1 MRLSINTNY
10 AADSARRHLG
20 MNNFHLKNSMTR
32 LSSGQKIVQ
41 PYEDAG
47 GHAVAFKLN
56 STLGRSDKVLQNV
69 SNAISFLEVQDG
81 VLSGAG
87 EIVDRMAELKSL
99 YHDVIMNDKDR
110 ETYDK
115 EFKDLQVQLFDMAQ
129 TKFNGISLF
138 AQFTETKG
146 NTEGVFDG
154 TVQQSN
160 RLMVNMSAN
169 GDDSVVASI
178 NKSLL
183 LSALTIHTNTLD
195 SAEYT
200 TGTKVADGNS
210 NANKNV
216 TQEFTATFASSA
228 ISGTI
233 TLADVSVGVFAQ
245 ALQNIASLRAQNGA
259 SSSQLQH
266 GYENLAK
273 QKTNLDQGVSRIMD
287 VDLAA
292 ESTRLAKYNVLVQ
305 ASASMLSQANGL
317 SEVAL
322 VLMR

>member
-1 MRLSINTNY
+1 MKLSINTNY

-32 LSSGQKIVQ
+32 LSSGRKIVQ

-47 GHAVAFKLN
+47 GHAVAFKLG
-56 STLGRSDKVLQNV
+56 STLGRADKVLQNL
-69 SNAISFLEVQDG
+69 SNAVSFLEVQDG
-81 VLSGAG
+81 VLSGVG
-87 EIVDRMAELKSL
+87 EIMDRMAELKSL

-115 EFKDLQVQLFDMAQ
+115 EFKDLQVQMFHLSQ

-138 AQFTETKG
+138 AQYTTVKGSTETL
-146 NTEGVFDG
+146 FDG
-154 TVQQSN
+154 SEAESH
-160 RLMVNMSAN
+160 RLMVNLSPD
-169 GDDSVVASI
+169 GEDTVVASI

-183 LSALTIHTNTLD
+183 LSALTINTRSLG
-195 SAEYT
+195 SETYQ
-200 TGTKVADGNS
+200 TGTQGANGNPTADGTSTN
-210 NANKNV
+210 
-216 TQEFTATFASSA
+216 EFTATFASSA

-233 TLADVSVGVFAQ
+233 NLSDASVGVFAR

-273 QKTNLDQGVSRIMD
+273 QKTNLEAGVGRIMD
-287 VDLAA
+287 VDVAS

-305 ASASMLSQANGL
+305 ASASMLAQANGL
-317 SEVAL
+317 SEVTL

>member
-1 MRLSINTNY
+1 MKFSINTNT
-10 AADSARRHLG
+10 AAGNARRHLSI
-20 MNNFHLKNSMTR
+20 NNFHLKNSMTR

-87 EIVDRMAELKSL
+87 EIMDRMAELKSL

-138 AQFTETKG
+138 ARYTEVKG
-146 NTEGVFDG
+146 STDALFEGTSD
-154 TVQQSN
+154 QSH
-160 RLMVNMSAN
+160 RLMVNLSPN
-169 GDDSVVASI
+169 GDNTVIASI

-183 LSALTIHTNTLD
+183 LSALTINASTLQADEFGNGDQQNTFRFANED
-195 SAEYT
+195 SSGSGAE
-200 TGTKVADGNS
+200 GLMNLG
-210 NANKNV
+210 
-216 TQEFTATFASSA
+216 
-228 ISGTI
+228 
-233 TLADVSVGVFAQ
+233 DVSVGVFAQ

-259 SSSQLQH
+259 TSSQLQY

-273 QKTNLDQGVSRIMD
+273 QKNNMELGVSRIMD
-287 VDLAA
+287 VDVAA

-305 ASASMLSQANGL
+305 ASASLLSQANGL

>member
-1 MRLSINTNY
+1 MKFSINTNT
-10 AADSARRHLG
+10 AAGNARRHLG
-20 MNNFHLKNSMTR
+20 INNFHLKNSMTR

-99 YHDVIMNDKDR
+99 YHDVIMNDKDK

-146 NTEGVFDG
+146 ETEGVFDG
-154 TVQQSN
+154 TPQQSN

-200 TGTKVADGNS
+200 TATKVANGNS

-216 TQEFTATFASSA
+216 TTQFTATFASSA

-266 GYENLAK
+266 SYQNLAK

-287 VDLAA
+287 VDVAA

>member
-1 MRLSINTNY
+1 MKLSINTNY

-87 EIVDRMAELKSL
+87 EIIDRMAELKSL
-99 YHDVIMNDKDR
+99 YHDVIMNEKDK

-115 EFKDLQVQLFDMAQ
+115 EFKDLQVQLYDMAQ

-138 AQFTETKG
+138 ARYTEVNG
-146 NTEGVFDG
+146 NDEGLFGG
-154 TVQQSN
+154 TLEQSH
-160 RLMVNMSAN
+160 RLMVNLSST
-169 GDDSVVASI
+169 GDKTVVASI
-178 NKSLL
+178 NKSLF
-183 LSALTIHTNTLD
+183 LSAITINSRTLD
-195 SAEYT
+195 ADEFGNADQST
-200 TGTKVADGNS
+200 TFRF
-210 NANKNV
+210 ANKD
-216 TQEFTATFASSA
+216 F
-228 ISGTI
+228 SGSGADALM
-233 TLADVSVGVFAQ
+233 TLGDVSVGVFTQ
-245 ALQNIASLRAQNGA
+245 ALQNIASLRAENGA
-259 SSSQLQH
+259 SSSQLQF
-266 GYENLAK
+266 GYENIAK
-273 QKTNLDQGVSRIMD
+273 QKTNLEQGVSRIMD
-287 VDLAA
+287 VDVAA